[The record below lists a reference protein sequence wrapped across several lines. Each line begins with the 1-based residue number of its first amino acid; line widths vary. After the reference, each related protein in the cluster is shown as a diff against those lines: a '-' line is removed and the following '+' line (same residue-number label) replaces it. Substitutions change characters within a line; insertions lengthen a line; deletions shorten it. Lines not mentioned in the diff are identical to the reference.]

1 MEDVWRVCENS
12 VVTRALGARV
22 LGTRVLGI
30 RLLRSLAI
38 VLLMMV
44 CSQALAGTFTA
55 YGPTSFQRGTGT
67 PVVETVSFSIQD
79 PSAPYQLQL
88 TNGGIQDDTTVGELV
103 SSSEIKTNGSVVI
116 AQVVNLQ

>member
-1 MEDVWRVCENS
+1 MCEYS

-30 RLLRSLAI
+30 RLLGRTAVF

-44 CSQALAGTFTA
+44 CSQALAGTFAA